1 MTIPPFLSRIL
12 IFILLFTL
20 ACLGPLYAQDF
31 KAKFE
36 KIRAMLPDQA
46 IKADSLA
53 KELLSESL
61 ANSTESDSMIAKSYY
76 LLGIANYF
84 RSKEILSVN
93 YFLKAL
99 ETDFGKKDQK
109 VMEGCYNNLGVI
121 YDMQDKIPEALDAYT
136 RSLRIAEQRSDSF
149 SMVQSWINISLL
161 ERKKN
166 NKKRGVELCQMAIG
180 YSQRH
185 NDSLNLALGY
195 QNLAMMYDDP
205 ASMPLRSD
213 YNTKAYDIFKALNE
227 PFYMVSML
235 SNMAIMEQE
244 KGNPPKAQMLLAEAL
259 SIAEAKQLGS
269 QKVIVILS
277 MGKNAL
283 QDGDLAK
290 AEELLL
296 RAEMLAKTENA
307 LEMLDD
313 IYLGLVAVYARKGD
327 FMKHD
332 KTLILYQDIIKSTNN
347 TSAEAAYEQIKVIYE
362 LDKMRDQKL
371 VLEDNIRERNRQ
383 LLGVLV
389 LLGILIAAGAII
401 IRQYLRLQDHV
412 KTLFR
417 KNVEEMKQ
425 SETAAPIANV
435 VDYYPETDPESIPS
449 EMRFQKILWLL
460 DKEKLYLNPDLS
472 LNDLSM
478 KLATNQKYISQAI
491 NSHSDTG
498 FLGLV
503 NRFRVNEARRQ
514 ILELGTKANLHDV
527 ALNSG
532 FSNRVSFYRQFK
544 EITGISPSE
553 FMKMAGN

>member
-1 MTIPPFLSRIL
+1 ML
-12 IFILLFTL
+12 ITL
-20 ACLGPLYAQDF
+20 ACPVPSQAQDF
-31 KAKFE
+31 KTKFE

-46 IKADSLA
+46 IQADSLA

-61 ANSTESDSMIAKSYY
+61 ANTTDSDSMIAKSYY

-99 ETDFGKKDQK
+99 ETDFGKKDPK

-121 YDMQDKIPEALDAYT
+121 YDIQDKIPEALDAYT

-166 NKKRGVELCQMAIG
+166 NVKRGIELCQMAID
-180 YSQRH
+180 YSLRH

-205 ASMPLRSD
+205 GNMPLRTA
-213 YNTKAYDIFKALNE
+213 YNTKAYEIFKALGE
-227 PFYMVSML
+227 PFYMVSIL
-235 SNMAIMEQE
+235 SNMAIMEQD
-244 KGNPPKAQMLLAEAL
+244 KGNHSKAQMLLAEAL

-269 QKVIVILS
+269 QKVIVIMS
-277 MGKNAL
+277 MGKNAM

-290 AEELLL
+290 AEDLLL
-296 RAEMLAKTENA
+296 RAESLAKTENA

-313 IYLGLVAVYARKGD
+313 IYLDLVVVYARKGD
-327 FMKHD
+327 FTKHD
-332 KTLILYQDIIKSTNN
+332 STLTLYQDIIKSTHN
-347 TSAEAAYEQIKVIYE
+347 TSAEATYEEIKVIYE

-371 VLEDNIRERNRQ
+371 VLEGNIRERNRQ
-383 LLGVLV
+383 MLGVLL

-401 IRQYLRLQDHV
+401 IRQYFRLQEHV

-425 SETAAPIANV
+425 SESAAPIARV
-435 VDYYPETDPESIPS
+435 VDHNPETDLESIPS
-449 EMRFQKILWLL
+449 ELRFQKILWLL
-460 DKEKLYLNPDLS
+460 EKEKLYLNPDLS

-478 KLATNQKYISQAI
+478 KLATNQKYVSQAI
-491 NSHSDTG
+491 NAHSDTG
-498 FLGLV
+498 FIGLV

-514 ILELGTKANLHDV
+514 ILELGTKANLNEV

>member
-1 MTIPPFLSRIL
+1 MTIPPFLSRITILFVL
-12 IFILLFTL
+12 ITL
-20 ACLGPLYAQDF
+20 SYPVPLQAQDF
-31 KAKFE
+31 MTKYE

-53 KELLSESL
+53 KDLLSESL
-61 ANSTESDSMIAKSYY
+61 AISANSDSMIARSYY

-121 YDMQDKIPEALDAYT
+121 YDMQDRIPEALDAYT

-166 NKKRGVELCQMAIG
+166 NKKRGIELCKLATD
-180 YSQRH
+180 YSKRH

-195 QNLAMMYDDP
+195 QNLAMMYDAP
-205 ASMPLRSD
+205 GSMSLRSD
-213 YNTKAYDIFKALNE
+213 YNTRAYDIFKALGE

-244 KGNPPKAQMLLAEAL
+244 KGNAPNAQMLLAEAL
-259 SIAEAKQLGS
+259 SIAETKQLGS
-269 QKVIVILS
+269 QKVIVIMS

-283 QDGDLAK
+283 HDGDLAK

-296 RAEMLAKTENA
+296 RAEMLAKTENGM
-307 LEMLDD
+307 EMLDE
-313 IYLGLVAVYARKGD
+313 IYLDMVAVYARKGD
-327 FMKHD
+327 FMKHE
-332 KTLILYQDIIKSTNN
+332 KTLDLYQNTIKSTQNK
-347 TSAEAAYEQIKVIYE
+347 SAEAAYEQIKVIYE

-371 VLEDNIRERNRQ
+371 VLEGHIRERNRQ
-383 LLGVLV
+383 LLGVLT

-401 IRQYLRLQDHV
+401 IIQYLRLQDQL
-412 KTLFR
+412 KILFR

-425 SETAAPIANV
+425 TDTALPIASV
-435 VDYYPETDPESIPS
+435 GHGYPETDPESIPS
-449 EMRFQKILWLL
+449 ELRFQKIIWLL

-472 LNDLSM
+472 LNDLSV

-527 ALNSG
+527 ALSSG

>member
-1 MTIPPFLSRIL
+1 MTIPQFLSRITLWFVL
-12 IFILLFTL
+12 ITL
-20 ACLGPLYAQDF
+20 SCSVQSQVQDF
-31 KAKFE
+31 KTRFE
-36 KIRAMLPDQA
+36 KILAMLPDQA

-53 KELLSESL
+53 KDLLSESL
-61 ANSTESDSMIAKSYY
+61 AISADSDSMIARSYY

-149 SMVQSWINISLL
+149 SMAQSWINISLL

-166 NKKRGVELCQMAIG
+166 NKKRGIELCQMAID

-195 QNLAMMYDDP
+195 QNLAMMYDAP
-205 ASMPLRSD
+205 GSMSLRSD
-213 YNTKAYDIFKALNE
+213 YNTRAYDIFKALGE

-244 KGNPPKAQMLLAEAL
+244 KGNAPKAQMLLAEAL
-259 SIAEAKQLGS
+259 SIAETKQLGS
-269 QKVIVILS
+269 QKVIVIMS

-283 QDGDLAK
+283 HDGDLSK

-296 RAEMLAKTENA
+296 RAEMLAKTENGM
-307 LEMLDD
+307 EMLDD
-313 IYLGLVAVYARKGD
+313 IYLDMVAVYARKGD
-327 FMKHD
+327 YLKHK
-332 KTLILYQDIIKSTNN
+332 KTLDLYQNTIKSTQNK
-347 TSAEAAYEQIKVIYE
+347 SAEAAYEQIKVIYE

-371 VLEDNIRERNRQ
+371 VLEGHIRERNRQ
-383 LLGVLV
+383 LLGVLI

-401 IRQYLRLQDHV
+401 IRQYLRLQDQL
-412 KTLFR
+412 KILFR

-425 SETAAPIANV
+425 TDTALPIASV
-435 VDYYPETDPESIPS
+435 GHGSPETDPESIPS
-449 EMRFQKILWLL
+449 ELRFQKILWLL

-514 ILELGTKANLHDV
+514 ILELGTKANLHTV

>member
-1 MTIPPFLSRIL
+1 MTIPQFLSRITLWFVL
-12 IFILLFTL
+12 ITL
-20 ACLGPLYAQDF
+20 SCPVQSQAQ
-31 KAKFE
+31 ALMERYE

-53 KELLSESL
+53 KDLLSESL
-61 ANSTESDSMIAKSYY
+61 AISANSDSMIAKSYY

-166 NKKRGVELCQMAIG
+166 NKKRGIELCKLAID

-195 QNLAMMYDDP
+195 QNLAMMYDAP
-205 ASMPLRSD
+205 GSMSLRSD
-213 YNTKAYDIFKALNE
+213 YNTRAYDIFKALGE

-244 KGNPPKAQMLLAEAL
+244 KGNAPNAQMLLAEAL
-259 SIAEAKQLGS
+259 SIAETKQLGS
-269 QKVIVILS
+269 QKVIVIMS

-283 QDGDLAK
+283 HDGDLAK

-296 RAEMLAKTENA
+296 RAEMLAKTQNGM
-307 LEMLDD
+307 EMLDE
-313 IYLGLVAVYARKGD
+313 IYLDMVAVYARKGD
-327 FMKHD
+327 FIKHEQ
-332 KTLILYQDIIKSTNN
+332 TLDLYQNIIKSTQNK
-347 TSAEAAYEQIKVIYE
+347 SAEAAYEQIKVIYE

-371 VLEDNIRERNRQ
+371 VLEGHIRERNRQ
-383 LLGVLV
+383 LLGVLI

-401 IRQYLRLQDHV
+401 IRQYLRLQDQL
-412 KTLFR
+412 KILFR

-425 SETAAPIANV
+425 TDTALPIASVGHGN
-435 VDYYPETDPESIPS
+435 PETDPESIPS
-449 EMRFQKILWLL
+449 ELRFQKILWLL

-472 LNDLSM
+472 LNDLSV